1 MLSVPCGLPT
11 YVGAWPPV
19 VAGAAMIEPMADL
32 AVSTPHSACACGG
45 GVMYGREPE
54 QPDSARAGLDRL
66 RG

>member
-1 MLSVPCGLPT
+1 MLAVPCGLPT

-45 GVMYGREPE
+45 GDMYGRAAEPDE
-54 QPDSARAGLDRL
+54 KPADLA
-66 RG
+66 